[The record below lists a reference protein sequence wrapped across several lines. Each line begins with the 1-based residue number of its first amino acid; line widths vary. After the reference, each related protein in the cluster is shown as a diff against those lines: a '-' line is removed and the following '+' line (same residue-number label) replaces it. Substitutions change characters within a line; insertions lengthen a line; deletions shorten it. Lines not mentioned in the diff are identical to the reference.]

1 MAKEN
6 QKVSKST
13 LVLLLVAAIGL
24 GSLIGV
30 SFVGSDGPVPAED
43 AAPNRPAAST
53 GGAPQVRYIAPGD
66 IAIETDEFGQT
77 FPAATGENFVAR
89 NRNWKSESMTI
100 DLPLDGA
107 IEYKAIMRQGDTL
120 VFDWSTDSGEVYYD
134 FHAHDKAFG
143 DEFFTRYDEGEG
155 NARTGAI
162 LAAYDGQHGWFWLN
176 IADGPTT
183 VTLIVAGFYDE
194 IIKIDLERY

>member
-1 MAKEN
+1 MEN

-13 LVLLLVAAIGL
+13 IVLLLVAASGL

-30 SFVGSDGPVPAED
+30 SFVGSNNPMQAEE
-43 AAPNRPAAST
+43 AAPNRSTAST

-77 FPAATGENFVAR
+77 LSAATGENFVAR
-89 NRNWKSESMTI
+89 NRKWKSESVTI

-162 LAAYDGQHGWFWLN
+162 IAAYDGQHGWYWLN

-183 VTLIVAGFYDE
+183 VTLNVAGFYDE
-194 IIKIDLERY
+194 LINIDLEGY

>member
-1 MAKEN
+1 MEN

-13 LVLLLVAAIGL
+13 IVLLLVAASGL

-30 SFVGSDGPVPAED
+30 SFVGSNNPMPVEE
-43 AAPNRPAAST
+43 AAPNRSTAST

-77 FPAATGENFVAR
+77 LSAATGENFVAR
-89 NRNWKSESMTI
+89 NRNWKSESVTI

-183 VTLIVAGFYDE
+183 VTLNVAGFYDE